1 MYLEVMPNGSK
12 YWRFKYRFGGKE
24 KRLAFGVYPDV
35 PLSLARE
42 RRADARKLLANDVD
56 PGVVKQQFK
65 RASRENAE
73 NSFEEEMEKRIK
85 ELERELDVPVD
96 LLTDASY
103 RNARLDPVADIESK
117 IQLGYCAPHLP
128 CQQELLRRVVGG
140 IYSSRLIN
148 REFKGLFI

>member
-1 MYLEVMPNGSK
+1 MKLNDMAVRKAKPEAKPYKIADGAGMYLEVMLNGSK

-73 NSFEEEMEKRIK
+73 NSFEG
-85 ELERELDVPVD
+85 VGAGV
-96 LLTDASY
+96 
-103 RNARLDPVADIESK
+103 
-117 IQLGYCAPHLP
+117 GCA
-128 CQQELLRRVVGG
+128 G
-140 IYSSRLIN
+140 
-148 REFKGLFI
+148 